1 MGIDHAYNQNA
12 RKEEYRKDEKVS
24 GVIRSMS
31 PTPGY
36 RHGIINGN
44 ISWLIKQGLKDS
56 LCLVFMENLDF
67 KYHPEE
73 NDDYLCPDV
82 MIICDRN
89 KLKGGAYYGVPKFIV
104 ETLSPSTAKR
114 DRTEKKKI
122 YEQAGVDEYW
132 IVSPKGKSVEI
143 YYLKDG
149 KYELE
154 QDYILED
161 DKEDEHYN
169 AETVIALRGFPNI
182 KMELKDIFEELD

>member
-12 RKEEYRKDEKVS
+12 RKEEYRKDEKVN

-31 PTPGY
+31 PAPGY
-36 RHGIINGN
+36 RHEIINGN

>member
-1 MGIDHAYNQNA
+1 MMDGTNSQNTIT
-12 RKEEYRKDEKVS
+12 EEYRKDEKVN
-24 GVIRSMS
+24 GVIRDMS
-31 PTPGY
+31 PAPGY
-36 RHGIINGN
+36 RHGIINSN
-44 ISWLIKQGLKDS
+44 IFWMIKQGLKNS

-67 KYHPEE
+67 KYHPDE

-82 MIICDRN
+82 MVICDRS

-114 DRTEKKKI
+114 DKTEKKDI
-122 YEQAGVDEYW
+122 YEKAGVGEYW
-132 IVSPKGKSVEI
+132 IVSPQGKSVEI

-161 DKEDEHYN
+161 DQEDGHYN
-169 AETVIALRGFPNI
+169 AETDIALREFPHI
-182 KMELKDIFEELD
+182 TMKLKDIFEELD